1 MAPGKRTSRL
11 IYHHH
16 HHVYIHIYSKIY
28 RQGKLPVP
36 EWVDTVKTGTFKEL
50 APADPDWFYTRCAS
64 IARHLY
70 YSSPTGVGAI
80 TKIHGGKYRRG
91 VRPSHFCESG
101 SSIAR
106 KALQSLEEIKWLEKV
121 EKGGRRLSPKGFRDL
136 DRIAAQVKV
145 TKKKIL

>member
-1 MAPGKRTSRL
+1 M
-11 IYHHH
+11 
-16 HHVYIHIYSKIY
+16 
-28 RQGKLPVP
+28 
-36 EWVDTVKTGTFKEL
+36 KTATYKEL
-50 APADPDWFYTRCAS
+50 APSDPDWFYTRCAS
-64 IARHLY
+64 IARNLY
-70 YSSPTGVGAI
+70 YSSPLGVGAL

-91 VRPSHFCESG
+91 VRPSHYCKAS

-145 TKKKIL
+145 AKRKNL